1 MKHIL
6 IFLCCSILSFEGL
19 TQLLLNQEGEAFT
32 EQPFFNRDIIQSNH
46 IKTIEG
52 TYSTKKP
59 GDVIRESSDWVRYR
73 FDEQGQLIESLDIR
87 TVNKKKDT
95 LLHQFFYSE
104 DGALIA
110 HRKSE
115 NGGYTKMVFDYDSLH
130 HLRELN
136 TYREIYNYRTNEVSQ
151 SILLNTEYQQYS
163 EQGNVRTLT
172 KLNNYHLPYLDEIST
187 YNQDGYLIERKL
199 RYYMSGI
206 EQRSSYH
213 YDERGLLSM
222 KASFNEQETLADEE
236 WKYRYDSYGNLM
248 EAHFYRYGQF
258 QKDLQVVFDT
268 KTQLLGSTILRDVS
282 TNFMLILRF
291 TKYSYYH

>member
-1 MKHIL
+1 MKYIL
-6 IFLCCSILSFEGL
+6 ISTLFLLLSYEGEA
-19 TQLLLNQEGEAFT
+19 QLLLNQEGEAFT
-32 EQPFFNRDIIQSNH
+32 DQPFFNADMIRSSH

-52 TYSTKKP
+52 NYSTKKP
-59 GDVIRESSDWVRYR
+59 GEVIHESTDWVRYR
-73 FDEQGQLIESLDIR
+73 FDENGQLIESLDIR

-95 LLHQFFYSE
+95 VLHQFFYSE

-213 YDERGLLSM
+213 YDDRGLLSM

>member
-1 MKHIL
+1 MKNVL
-6 IFLCCSILSFEGL
+6 IFLFCSFLSFEGR

-32 EQPFFNRDIIQSNH
+32 DQPFFNRDIILSNH

-95 LLHQFFYSE
+95 VLHQFFYSE
-104 DGALIA
+104 NGALIA

-115 NGGYTKMVFDYDSLH
+115 NGGYTKTVFDYDSLH

-136 TYREIYNYRTNEVSQ
+136 TYREIYNYRSNEVSQ
-151 SILLNTEYQQYS
+151 SILLNTEYYQFS
-163 EQGNVRTLT
+163 EHGNVHTQT

-187 YNQDGYLIERKL
+187 FNQDGYLIERKF
-199 RYYMSGI
+199 RYHMSGI
-206 EQRSSYH
+206 EHQTTYH
-213 YDERGLLSM
+213 YDEHGLLSN
-222 KASFNEQETLADEE
+222 KATFNEKEAVADEE
-236 WKYRYDSYGNLM
+236 WKYRYDAYGNLM
-248 EAHFYRYGQF
+248 EAHYYRYGQF

-291 TKYSYYH
+291 TKYTYYN